1 MKRILL
7 IEDNR
12 DILDNMSEILELAGY
27 EVFLAEDGKMGFVK
41 ALECLPDLIVSDIM
55 MPVLD
60 GFGLLHLVQKKEE
73 LRNIPFI
80 FLTAKT
86 ERVDFRKGMNM
97 GADDY
102 ITKPFNDTELLNA
115 IESRLEKV
123 DRKREEAKRENSFYS
138 VSVNENSALQTLV
151 KDRESNH
158 YEKRQLVFMEDNRP
172 HFLFYIKK
180 GRLKAFKVSDNGKE
194 LIVGLYRDGDF
205 LGYTAI
211 LENADYK
218 VSVKALEETE
228 IILIPRA
235 DFLQAIGHNSNIAMY
250 FMQLLAKKN
259 NQKVEQML
267 HL

>member
-27 EVFLAEDGKMGFVK
+27 EVFLANDGKMGFFK
-41 ALECLPDLIVSDIM
+41 AMECLPDLIISDIM

-86 ERVDFRKGMNM
+86 DRVDFRKGMNM

-115 IESRLEKV
+115 IESHLEKV
-123 DRKREEAKRENSFYS
+123 ERKQEETKRENSFY
-138 VSVNENSALQTLV
+138 SVNENSALQTLV

-158 YEKRQLVFMEDNRP
+158 YGKRQLVFMEDNRP

-180 GRLKAFKVSDNGKE
+180 GKLKAFKVSDDGKE
-194 LIVGLYRDGDF
+194 LIVGLYRDRDF

-211 LENADYK
+211 L
-218 VSVKALEETE
+218 
-228 IILIPRA
+228 
-235 DFLQAIGHNSNIAMY
+235 
-250 FMQLLAKKN
+250 
-259 NQKVEQML
+259 
-267 HL
+267 